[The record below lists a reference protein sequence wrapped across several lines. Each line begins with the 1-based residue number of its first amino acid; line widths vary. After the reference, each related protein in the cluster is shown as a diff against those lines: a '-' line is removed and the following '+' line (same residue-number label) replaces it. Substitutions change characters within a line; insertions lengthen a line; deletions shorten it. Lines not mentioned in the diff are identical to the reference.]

1 MTNANSLSI
10 SLRSLLLAWL
20 SLALFPVVGAGAK
33 EPAKPASE
41 YFAIQLGDKVVRMQL
56 AVLPQEMERGLMF
69 RKTLKPDEGMLF
81 VYPKPQGLGFWMR
94 NTPLPLDIGFFDA
107 EGRLREIYPLY
118 PHDETT
124 VKSKGENLQ
133 YALEVN
139 QGWFRNEKVSPG
151 ARLDLKALS
160 RALLERGFDPTKFG
174 LQP

>member
-41 YFAIQLGDKVVRMQL
+41 YFAIHLGDKVVRMQL
-56 AVLPQEMERGLMF
+56 AVLPHEMERGLMF

-94 NTPLPLDIGFFDA
+94 NTPL
-107 EGRLREIYPLY
+107 
-118 PHDETT
+118 
-124 VKSKGENLQ
+124 
-133 YALEVN
+133 AL
-139 QGWFRNEKVSPG
+139 
-151 ARLDLKALS
+151 
-160 RALLERGFDPTKFG
+160 
-174 LQP
+174 